1 MNEVIDLLSSDDDGG
16 SLKECKAVT
25 TQLHSSSSR
34 NGDDDKGGRKASV
47 DNNNSLPKSSSS
59 SNNDDGTMTT
69 KLRVTENEYANAWL
83 REKGHTS
90 PNTNTHTTSRSEQQQ
105 DTAAATSAV
114 KNPYAKKKPS
124 EGTSATALPH
134 HSTQTKKR
142 KTMTLPQQP
151 RELQAGLVFGEDV
164 HHNNTATSTA
174 TNINITTLHSSS
186 HISRAII
193 PTASGKHSSAN
204 AIYDDDDY
212 VDNNDHEES
221 TILQYPSSA
230 QAYTQYQLSTRIVHN
245 LPPILYHDLDFV
257 AGNPSTIDG
266 STKTIRKI
274 DNHENNTTISIPPP
288 PKCKCRPSKV
298 CKLVYSTKVGSS
310 NYDRPYY
317 CCSSASTSS
326 FKNNINDNN
335 KNNNDSS
342 NIRGG
347 CGYFAWAFT
356 SYTIHWYRFGTHNG
370 HTLVNRSRGFC
381 AQDLVQG
388 KVGDCWFLSA
398 LAVVAE
404 RCDLINRLI
413 GSSGHTTTSTTN
425 NDNDN
430 YGVVE
435 VTLFVDGHWKTII
448 MDNFL
453 PCIIDVQGE
462 KDEEES
468 IQLAL
473 SMSLETAAGSL
484 SSSSRSSSSSSSNKN
499 NNKHGNNN
507 RLVSS
512 KFDRNVMSDQCRQ
525 TLHEINDYLHS
536 DRFVK
541 DPYYRANYT
550 KSTSYVEQCTQPL
563 KRNVTTSDLAYS
575 KTRQNQLWGQ
585 YIEKAYAK
593 IHGSYRAISGGQ
605 IEEAFLDL
613 TGAPTIVYY
622 FEHTNFN
629 PRTFWNELLQ
639 FRTKKLPMG
648 CGTSTSQVGLVGR
661 HAYSILDVREIHN
674 IGLDFFRDKLVNRTL
689 GNVSG
694 FTEFDGT
701 VRLLRIRN
709 PHGQGEWKGEFSDQS
724 PVWERVMANKYES
737 SNQGIIDL
745 TTTTT
750 TTTSTPQSPILE
762 RTMVNDGCFWIDY
775 DSFLMGFTNVDV
787 VLAFEGNHA
796 MSFDTNFP
804 TKLSNHR
811 CSRVFE
817 ISTIERQPG
826 EEIEGNNNTVEVYVM
841 IIQKT
846 KRGASLGRLDR
857 KVSYKASD
865 VGILVSERSSSNEN
879 ELETV
884 DGRFFGLT
892 RNGHIRLLLDR
903 RLQDRKLI
911 VMPISFGH
919 PSATDDERSFVVRVV
934 SDAPLLVQELST
946 TPKMNVILQKFCF
959 DNHRGMSLNSTGT
972 SKHTGLQG
980 TRSIIFEHREN
991 KTYIYKI
998 VRIDCLAGDG
1008 GTVLLYLV
1016 VNDEYLSSSKAESI
1030 SFSIEINCRGMVC
1043 RTANGPENHEVVS
1056 KGKKFEAAW
1065 RRFCLS
1071 FVGES
1076 KSRLL
1081 AAVVQGGQDYE
1092 MGSIKC
1098 MKSSASSS
1106 DVTGPMSKF
1115 VNTPKSPV
1123 GLLDKYRKYED
1134 FGVFAS
1140 VPDNQVDCV
1149 NLSSLDE
1156 DTTIVSTEQIEMNAA
1171 ILASITDNSDV
1182 AASES
1187 LLFDQDIEQAIA
1199 LSLKDH

>member
-1 MNEVIDLLSSDDDGG
+1 MKEVIDLLSSDDDDDDDECVGG
-16 SLKECKAVT
+16 SVVKECKA
-25 TQLHSSSSR
+25 
-34 NGDDDKGGRKASV
+34 
-47 DNNNSLPKSSSS
+47 NSWPSLQ
-59 SNNDDGTMTT
+59 SNDDDGTMT
-69 KLRVTENEYANAWL
+69 KRLRVTDNEYANAWL
-83 REKGHTS
+83 REKGHTTC
-90 PNTNTHTTSRSEQQQ
+90 PKTNKLTTSHSEH
-105 DTAAATSAV
+105 TAV
-114 KNPYAKKKPS
+114 KNPYAKKNPL
-124 EGTSATALPH
+124 EGTATKAQLIH
-134 HSTQTKKR
+134 NSIQIKKR
-142 KTMTLPQQP
+142 KTMTLQQP

-164 HHNNTATSTA
+164 HHHNNSTA
-174 TNINITTLHSSS
+174 ATNTRNSSNHNSQGIFPTTSSS
-186 HISRAII
+186 
-193 PTASGKHSSAN
+193 SSLLPLKS
-204 AIYDDDDY
+204 IDID
-212 VDNNDHEES
+212 DNNDDNDDES
-221 TILQYPSSA
+221 IMQYPSSA
-230 QAYTQYQLSTRIVHN
+230 HAYIQNQLSTRIVHN

-266 STKTIRKI
+266 STKTLKQ
-274 DNHENNTTISIPPP
+274 DQGETSIPPPP
-288 PKCKCRPSKV
+288 PKCKCRPSKL
-298 CKLVYSTKVGSS
+298 CKLVYSTKADST
-310 NYDRPYY
+310 NFDRPYY
-317 CCSSASTSS
+317 CCSSTSGCS
-326 FKNNINDNN
+326 YKNNNNDNN
-335 KNNNDSS
+335 NNNDSS
-342 NIRGG
+342 SSSRGG

-356 SYTIHWYRFGTHNG
+356 SYTMHWYRFGTHNG
-370 HTLVNRSRGFC
+370 HQLVNNKGFC

-404 RCDLINRLI
+404 RSDLINRLI
-413 GSSGHTTTSTTN
+413 GGGRTNSTN
-425 NDNDN
+425 NENDN

-453 PCIIDVQGE
+453 PCIIDIKGE

-473 SMSLETAAGSL
+473 SMSLETSAAGDTKD
-484 SSSSRSSSSSSSNKN
+484 RQQCHIDTHNSSSSNS
-499 NNKHGNNN
+499 NKQDNNN

-512 KFDRNVMSDQCRQ
+512 KFDRNVMADYCRH
-525 TLHEINDYLHS
+525 TLQEIKEYLHS
-536 DRFVK
+536 DRFAK

-550 KSTSYVEQCTQPL
+550 KSTSYIEQCTQPL
-563 KRNVTTSDLAYS
+563 QRKITTSDLAYS
-575 KTRQNQLWGQ
+575 KTRQKQLWCQ

-622 FEHTNFN
+622 FDHMNFN
-629 PRTFWNELLQ
+629 PVTFWNALLQ
-639 FRTKKLPMG
+639 FRSKKLPMG

-661 HAYSILDVREIHN
+661 HAYSILDVREVHN
-674 IGLDFFRDKLVNRTL
+674 IGLDFFRDKLVNWTL

-709 PHGQGEWKGEFSDQS
+709 PHGQGEWKGEFSDTS
-724 PVWERVMANKYES
+724 PVWESLMSNKYKS
-737 SNQGIIDL
+737 TNQGIVDL

-750 TTTSTPQSPILE
+750 TTTTATPQSPILE

-796 MSFDTNFP
+796 MSFNTNFP

-811 CSRVFE
+811 CSRAFE

-826 EEIEGNNNTVEVYVM
+826 DEIQGNNMVEVYVM

-846 KRGASLGRLDR
+846 KRGASLGRVDR
-857 KVSYKASD
+857 KVSYKACD
-865 VGILVSERSSSNEN
+865 VGIIVSERCSKEN
-879 ELETV
+879 ELDSF

-903 RLQDRKLI
+903 SLPDRKLI

-934 SDAPLLVQELST
+934 SDAPLLLQELSK
-946 TPKMNVILQKFCF
+946 TPEMNVVIQKFCF
-959 DNHRGMSLNSTGT
+959 ENHRGMSLNSTGT
-972 SKHTGLQG
+972 SKHMGTQG
-980 TRSIIFEHREN
+980 TRSILFEHRKN

-998 VRIDCLAGDG
+998 FRIDCLAGDG

-1016 VNDEYLSSSKAESI
+1016 VNDKHLSTNKAEESI

-1065 RRFCLS
+1065 RRFSLS

-1081 AAVVQGGQDYE
+1081 AVVVQGGQDYE

-1098 MKSSASSS
+1098 MKASASSS
-1106 DVTGPMSKF
+1106 SSVTGPMSKF
-1115 VNTPKSPV
+1115 MNAITPSV

-1140 VPDNQVDCV
+1140 VKTPPDNQVDCV
-1149 NLSSLDE
+1149 NLSSLVE
-1156 DTTIVSTEQIEMNAA
+1156 VTTIDSTEQIEMNAA
-1171 ILASITDNSDV
+1171 ILASMTDSHV
-1182 AASES
+1182 ASSES
-1187 LLFDQDIEQAIA
+1187 LSFDQEIEQAIA